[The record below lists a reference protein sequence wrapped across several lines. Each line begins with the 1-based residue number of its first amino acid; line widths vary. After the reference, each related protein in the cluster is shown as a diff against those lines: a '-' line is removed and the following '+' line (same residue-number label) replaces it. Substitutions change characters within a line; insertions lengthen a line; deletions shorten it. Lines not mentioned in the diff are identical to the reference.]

1 MKYVY
6 ESERIGFIKLEEKY
20 KLDYI
25 RMYLDKRIQEKI
37 FKKFYNEEQI
47 SKWVEKLINEN
58 NNNYVMIEKNNN
70 TFLGN
75 IEIVVKND
83 IAELILSI
91 VPDMQNHHYGTSCYQ

>member
-70 TFLGN
+70 TCIQF
-75 IEIVVKND
+75 IPASKSAIF
-83 IAELILSI
+83 SI
-91 VPDMQNHHYGTSCYQ
+91 YFFYFEKTKI